1 MSTFKICLKD
11 IKYTNILFISIDT
24 TEDKSSDKSDD
35 PIRMYLREM
44 GGVELLSR
52 EGEIAIAKSRLE
64 PHDTGHIH
72 TSISWLQQRV
82 EEVKKE
88 NGLNISKQ

>member
-1 MSTFKICLKD
+1 M
-11 IKYTNILFISIDT
+11 IKNI
-24 TEDKSSDKSDD
+24 DKLIMLMD
-35 PIRMYLREM
+35 
-44 GGVELLSR
+44 
-52 EGEIAIAKSRLE
+52 EIAIAKSRLE

-88 NGLNISKQ
+88 LEKVYIDGNDREVKLIKIYGMTYRREHELYCR

>member
-1 MSTFKICLKD
+1 M
-11 IKYTNILFISIDT
+11 IKNI
-24 TEDKSSDKSDD
+24 DKLIMLMD
-35 PIRMYLREM
+35 
-44 GGVELLSR
+44 
-52 EGEIAIAKSRLE
+52 EIAIAKSRLE

-88 NGLNISKQ
+88 LEKVYIDGNDRQVKLNKNIWNDI

>member
-1 MSTFKICLKD
+1 M
-11 IKYTNILFISIDT
+11 IKKTDRLITLMD
-24 TEDKSSDKSDD
+24 
-35 PIRMYLREM
+35 
-44 GGVELLSR
+44 
-52 EGEIAIAKSRLE
+52 EIAIAKSRLE

-88 NGLNISKQ
+88 IDGAGTVTFDKNLWDAT